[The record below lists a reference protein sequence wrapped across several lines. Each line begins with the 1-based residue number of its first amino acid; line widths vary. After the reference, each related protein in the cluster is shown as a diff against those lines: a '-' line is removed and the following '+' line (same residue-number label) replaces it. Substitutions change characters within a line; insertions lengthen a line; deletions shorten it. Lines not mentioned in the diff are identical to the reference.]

1 MGATCQCTLNDE
13 RKTFPEARE
22 RAGEA
27 VTPSEGMSERQRTP
41 LAVSTAGQRVAT
53 IHPNTTI
60 NCKHGRHH
68 HHAICSAAAVLVP
81 WLRLA
86 TAQSRMHHV
95 RTLNR
100 TRRKMNDA
108 PFQCPVC
115 ATPATQLPKGG
126 VGQLKR
132 VNTRQGARLLTRQ
145 AAPAFSCR
153 QAALRV
159 AAAAQGENARTKGG
173 SVENGCNE
181 YKSAGDQHAAVL

>member
-1 MGATCQCTLNDE
+1 MTSEKLSQRQEKEQGKQL
-13 RKTFPEARE
+13 RPARE
-22 RAGEA
+22 CRKGSEPLLLFQRQGNEWRQY
-27 VTPSEGMSERQRTP
+27 TP
-41 LAVSTAGQRVAT
+41 
-53 IHPNTTI
+53 TTI